1 MRTAPYIRQR
11 IMARIE
17 SKSLYPK
24 RTEDYVKPL
33 RIKTPMRFRSILI
46 TGILVVSFVMSGWYL
61 FVPKQRVLSPRQT
74 LSALSVG
81 RQSTILTLLERS
93 SAPPLSAALSDTIG
107 NNLIYISRLVSA
119 DRELIIYGAAA
130 FVGLLMMVLAIKSSA
145 PARPGKTDAM
155 LELLKEEKEKA
166 ENLARLKS
174 EFLNQVS
181 HELRTPLAV
190 IIGYIE
196 CLTDGLYGQVD
207 SRHHDILQIVA
218 KQSGHLKNMIDQILI
233 YSRLEASKQPLR
245 IEEFNPVTVL
255 LDLRDTFDFLCVQKG
270 LQLKWELP
278 RTAPGMKNDSQR
290 FKEIASNL
298 LQNAVK
304 YTDVGLV
311 IVSLHDSKARDN
323 IVLEVSD
330 TGVGIPTNA
339 LSNVF
344 DPFIQ
349 VHKTSTEHSRGGI
362 GLGLSIVKKHIEQ
375 MNGKIS
381 VESELGKGS
390 KFTIVFPRTY
400 RNNSRRRYGFLSMLK
415 VPFSKTQPVDVFL
428 DNSSATM
435 RESTKHGGHLP
446 IV

>member
-1 MRTAPYIRQR
+1 MRSRH
-11 IMARIE
+11 
-17 SKSLYPK
+17 LLN
-24 RTEDYVKPL
+24 V
-33 RIKTPMRFRSILI
+33 
-46 TGILVVSFVMSGWYL
+46 ILVLSCTLAWWYL
-61 FVPKQRVLSPRQT
+61 LLPQPEILSSRSTVSP
-74 LSALSVG
+74 LSVG
-81 RQSTILTLLERS
+81 PRFTAGIVKNRL
-93 SAPPLSAALSDTIG
+93 APPLRAEFTEAIG

-119 DRELIIYGAAA
+119 DKELIIYAGAA
-130 FVGLLMMVLAIKSSA
+130 FFGLFMMVLALKNPN
-145 PARPGKTDAM
+145 PARPRTADAM
-155 LELLKEEKEKA
+155 LALLKEEKEKA

-196 CLTDGLYGQVD
+196 CLTDGLYGQVEN
-207 SRHHDILQIVA
+207 RHHDILQIVA
-218 KQSGHLKNMIDQILI
+218 KQSAHLKNMIDQILI

-245 IEEFNPVTVL
+245 IEEFSPVNVL
-255 LDLRDTFDFLCVQKG
+255 LDLRDTFDFLCAQKG

-278 RTAPGMKNDSQR
+278 RTAPEMKNDPQR

-304 YTDVGLV
+304 YTDQGL
-311 IVSLHDSKARDN
+311 IVVMLQDSKMPDT
-323 IVLEVSD
+323 IILEVSD
-330 TGVGIPTNA
+330 TGVGIPANA
-339 LSNVF
+339 LSSVF

-375 MNGKIS
+375 MNGKIA

-390 KFTIVFPRTY
+390 KFKITFPRNY
-400 RNNSRRRYGFLSMLK
+400 QNRRQRRYKFLSMLTL
-415 VPFSKTQPVDVFL
+415 PFSKARSTGLFL
-428 DNSSATM
+428 HNTSASM
-435 RESTKHGGHLP
+435 DEPGKQARDLP

>member
-1 MRTAPYIRQR
+1 
-11 IMARIE
+11 
-17 SKSLYPK
+17 
-24 RTEDYVKPL
+24 
-33 RIKTPMRFRSILI
+33 MRFRHLL
-46 TGILVVSFVMSGWYL
+46 TVILVLSCTLAWWYL
-61 FVPKQRVLSPRQT
+61 LVPQPQILSSRSTVSP
-74 LSALSVG
+74 LSVG
-81 RQSTILTLLERS
+81 LRFTAAIVERRL
-93 SAPPLSAALSDTIG
+93 APPLTAEFTEAIG

-119 DRELIIYGAAA
+119 DKELIMYAGAA
-130 FVGLLMMVLAIKSSA
+130 FFGLFMMVLALKNPN
-145 PARPGKTDAM
+145 PARPRTADAM
-155 LELLKEEKEKA
+155 LALLKEEKEKA

-196 CLTDGLYGQVD
+196 CLTDGLYGQVEN
-207 SRHHDILQIVA
+207 RHHDILQIVA
-218 KQSGHLKNMIDQILI
+218 KQSAHLKNMIDQILI

-245 IEEFNPVTVL
+245 IEEFSPVNVL
-255 LDLRDTFDFLCVQKG
+255 LDLRDTFDFLCAQKG

-278 RTAPGMKNDSQR
+278 RTAPGMKNDPQR

-304 YTDVGLV
+304 YTDQGL
-311 IVSLHDSKARDN
+311 IVVMLHESKMPDI

-330 TGVGIPTNA
+330 TGVGIPANA
-339 LSNVF
+339 LSSVF

-375 MNGKIS
+375 MNGQIA

-390 KFTIVFPRTY
+390 KFKITFPRNY
-400 RNNSRRRYGFLSMLK
+400 QNRRQRRYKFLSMLMR
-415 VPFSKTQPVDVFL
+415 PFSKARPTGLFLYNTSASMAEPVKQARD
-428 DNSSATM
+428 
-435 RESTKHGGHLP
+435 LP

>member
-1 MRTAPYIRQR
+1 MRSRYLLISILVLSCIWACWYLLAQ
-11 IMARIE
+11 
-17 SKSLYPK
+17 LY
-24 RTEDYVKPL
+24 
-33 RIKTPMRFRSILI
+33 KTPSMRSTVAPISAATRYTTSK
-46 TGILVVSFVMSGWYL
+46 VASS
-61 FVPKQRVLSPRQT
+61 
-74 LSALSVG
+74 SAL
-81 RQSTILTLLERS
+81 
-93 SAPPLSAALSDTIG
+93 PLSVDLTDTIG
-107 NNLIYISRLVSA
+107 TNLIYISRLVSV
-119 DRELIIYGAAA
+119 DKELIIYAGAA
-130 FVGLLMMVLAIKSSA
+130 FFGLLMMVLAIKNSE
-145 PARPGKTDAM
+145 PARPRAADAM
-155 LELLKEEKEKA
+155 LALLKEEKEKA

-196 CLTDGLYGQVD
+196 CLTDGLYGEVEN
-207 SRHHDILQIVA
+207 RHHDILQIVA
-218 KQSGHLKNMIDQILI
+218 KQSAHLKNMIDQILI

-245 IEEFNPVTVL
+245 VEEFSPVNVL
-255 LDLRDTFDFLCVQKG
+255 LDLRDTFDFLCAQKG

-278 RTAPGMKNDSQR
+278 RTAPEMKNDPQR

-304 YTDVGLV
+304 YTDQGLI
-311 IVSLHDSKARDN
+311 IVMLHESKAPES

-339 LSNVF
+339 LSSVF

-375 MNGKIS
+375 MNGQIA

-390 KFTIVFPRTY
+390 KFKITFPRNY
-400 RNNSRRRYGFLSMLK
+400 QSHGQRRYRLLSMLML
-415 VPFSKTQPVDVFL
+415 PFSKVRHPRLVL
-428 DNSSATM
+428 EKSSASM
-435 RESTKHGGHLP
+435 HKPAKHARDLP
-446 IV
+446 IL

>member
-1 MRTAPYIRQR
+1 
-11 IMARIE
+11 
-17 SKSLYPK
+17 
-24 RTEDYVKPL
+24 
-33 RIKTPMRFRSILI
+33 MRFRHLL
-46 TGILVVSFVMSGWYL
+46 TVILVLSCTLAWWYL
-61 FVPKQRVLSPRQT
+61 LVPQSQILSSRSTVSP
-74 LSALSVG
+74 LSVG
-81 RQSTILTLLERS
+81 LRFTAGIVERRL
-93 SAPPLSAALSDTIG
+93 APPLRAEFTEAIG

-119 DRELIIYGAAA
+119 DKELIIYAGAA
-130 FVGLLMMVLAIKSSA
+130 FFGLFMMVLALKNPN
-145 PARPGKTDAM
+145 PARPRTADAM
-155 LELLKEEKEKA
+155 LALLKEEKEKA

-196 CLTDGLYGQVD
+196 CLTDGLYGQVEN
-207 SRHHDILQIVA
+207 RHHDILQIVA
-218 KQSGHLKNMIDQILI
+218 KQSAHLKNMIDQILI

-245 IEEFNPVTVL
+245 IEEFSPVNVL
-255 LDLRDTFDFLCVQKG
+255 LDLRDTFDFLCAQKG

-278 RTAPGMKNDSQR
+278 RTAPGMKNDPQR

-304 YTDVGLV
+304 YTDQGL
-311 IVSLHDSKARDN
+311 IVVMLHDSKMPDT

-330 TGVGIPTNA
+330 TGVGIPANA
-339 LSNVF
+339 LSSVF

-375 MNGKIS
+375 MNGKIA

-390 KFTIVFPRTY
+390 KFKITFPRNY
-400 RNNSRRRYGFLSMLK
+400 QNRRQRRYKFLSMLML
-415 VPFSKTQPVDVFL
+415 PFSKARPTGLFL
-428 DNSSATM
+428 HNTSASM
-435 RESTKHGGHLP
+435 SEPAKQARDLP

>member
-1 MRTAPYIRQR
+1 MPQPQILSSRSTV
-11 IMARIE
+11 
-17 SKSLYPK
+17 S
-24 RTEDYVKPL
+24 PL
-33 RIKTPMRFRSILI
+33 AVGLRFTVAI
-46 TGILVVSFVMSGWYL
+46 V
-61 FVPKQRVLSPRQT
+61 
-74 LSALSVG
+74 
-81 RQSTILTLLERS
+81 ERRL
-93 SAPPLSAALSDTIG
+93 APPLTAEFTEAIG

-119 DRELIIYGAAA
+119 DKELIIYAGAA
-130 FVGLLMMVLAIKSSA
+130 FFGLFMMVLALKNPN
-145 PARPGKTDAM
+145 PARPRTADAM
-155 LELLKEEKEKA
+155 LALLKEEKEKA

-196 CLTDGLYGQVD
+196 CLTDGLYGQVEN
-207 SRHHDILQIVA
+207 RHHDILQIVA
-218 KQSGHLKNMIDQILI
+218 KQSAHLKNMIDQILI

-245 IEEFNPVTVL
+245 IEEFSPVNVL
-255 LDLRDTFDFLCVQKG
+255 LDLRDTFDFLCAQKG

-278 RTAPGMKNDSQR
+278 RTAPGMKNDPQR

-304 YTDVGLV
+304 YTDQGL
-311 IVSLHDSKARDN
+311 IVVMLHESKMPDI

-330 TGVGIPTNA
+330 TGVGIPANA
-339 LSNVF
+339 LSSVF

-375 MNGKIS
+375 MNGQIA

-390 KFTIVFPRTY
+390 TFKITFPRHY
-400 RNNSRRRYGFLSMLK
+400 QNRRQRRYKFLSMLMR
-415 VPFSKTQPVDVFL
+415 PFSKARPTGLFLHNTSASMAEPVKQARD
-428 DNSSATM
+428 
-435 RESTKHGGHLP
+435 LP

>member
-1 MRTAPYIRQR
+1 
-11 IMARIE
+11 
-17 SKSLYPK
+17 
-24 RTEDYVKPL
+24 
-33 RIKTPMRFRSILI
+33 MRFRHLL
-46 TGILVVSFVMSGWYL
+46 TVILVLSCTLAWWYL
-61 FVPKQRVLSPRQT
+61 LVPQRQILSSRSTVSP
-74 LSALSVG
+74 LSVG
-81 RQSTILTLLERS
+81 LRFTAGIVERRL
-93 SAPPLSAALSDTIG
+93 APPLRAEFTEAIG

-119 DRELIIYGAAA
+119 DKELIIYAGAA
-130 FVGLLMMVLAIKSSA
+130 FFGLFMMVLALKNPN
-145 PARPGKTDAM
+145 PARPRTADAM
-155 LELLKEEKEKA
+155 LALLKEEKEKA

-196 CLTDGLYGQVD
+196 CLTDGLYGQVEN
-207 SRHHDILQIVA
+207 RHHDILQIVA
-218 KQSGHLKNMIDQILI
+218 KQSAHLKNMIDQILI

-245 IEEFNPVTVL
+245 IEEFSPVNVL
-255 LDLRDTFDFLCVQKG
+255 LDLRDTFDFLCAQKG

-278 RTAPGMKNDSQR
+278 RTAPGMKNDPQR

-304 YTDVGLV
+304 YTDQGL
-311 IVSLHDSKARDN
+311 IVVMLHDSKMPDT

-330 TGVGIPTNA
+330 TGVGIPANA
-339 LSNVF
+339 LSSVF

-375 MNGKIS
+375 MNGKIA

-390 KFTIVFPRTY
+390 KFKITFPRNY
-400 RNNSRRRYGFLSMLK
+400 QNRRQRRYKFLSMLML
-415 VPFSKTQPVDVFL
+415 PFSKARPTGLFL
-428 DNSSATM
+428 HNTSASM
-435 RESTKHGGHLP
+435 SEPAKQARDLP

>member
-1 MRTAPYIRQR
+1 
-11 IMARIE
+11 
-17 SKSLYPK
+17 
-24 RTEDYVKPL
+24 
-33 RIKTPMRFRSILI
+33 MRFRHLL
-46 TGILVVSFVMSGWYL
+46 TVILVLSCTLAWWYL
-61 FVPKQRVLSPRQT
+61 LVPQPQILSSRTTVSP
-74 LSALSVG
+74 LSVG
-81 RQSTILTLLERS
+81 PRFTAAIVERRL
-93 SAPPLSAALSDTIG
+93 APPLRAEFTEAIG

-119 DRELIIYGAAA
+119 DKELIIYAGAA
-130 FVGLLMMVLAIKSSA
+130 FFGLFMMVLALKNPN
-145 PARPGKTDAM
+145 PARPRTADAM
-155 LELLKEEKEKA
+155 LALLKEEKEKA

-196 CLTDGLYGQVD
+196 CLTDGLYGQVEN
-207 SRHHDILQIVA
+207 RHHDILQIVA
-218 KQSGHLKNMIDQILI
+218 KQSAHLKNMIDQILI

-245 IEEFNPVTVL
+245 IEEFSPVNVL
-255 LDLRDTFDFLCVQKG
+255 LDLRDTFDFLCAQKG

-278 RTAPGMKNDSQR
+278 RTAPGMKNDPQR

-304 YTDVGLV
+304 YTDQGL
-311 IVSLHDSKARDN
+311 IVVMLHDSKMPDT

-330 TGVGIPTNA
+330 TGVGIPANA
-339 LSNVF
+339 LGSVF

-375 MNGKIS
+375 MNGKIA

-390 KFTIVFPRTY
+390 KFKITFPRNY
-400 RNNSRRRYGFLSMLK
+400 QNRRQRRYKFLSMLML
-415 VPFSKTQPVDVFL
+415 PFSKARPTGLFL
-428 DNSSATM
+428 HNTSASM
-435 RESTKHGGHLP
+435 SEPAKQARDLP

>member
-1 MRTAPYIRQR
+1 
-11 IMARIE
+11 
-17 SKSLYPK
+17 
-24 RTEDYVKPL
+24 
-33 RIKTPMRFRSILI
+33 
-46 TGILVVSFVMSGWYL
+46 
-61 FVPKQRVLSPRQT
+61 
-74 LSALSVG
+74 
-81 RQSTILTLLERS
+81 
-93 SAPPLSAALSDTIG
+93 
-107 NNLIYISRLVSA
+107 
-119 DRELIIYGAAA
+119 
-130 FVGLLMMVLAIKSSA
+130 MMVLAIKNSE
-145 PARPGKTDAM
+145 PARPRTADAM
-155 LELLKEEKEKA
+155 LALLKEEKEKA

-196 CLTDGLYGQVD
+196 CLTDGLYGQVEN
-207 SRHHDILQIVA
+207 RHHDILQIVA
-218 KQSGHLKNMIDQILI
+218 KQSAHLKNMIDQILI

-245 IEEFNPVTVL
+245 IEEFSPVNVL
-255 LDLRDTFDFLCVQKG
+255 LDLRDTFDFLCAQKG

-278 RTAPGMKNDSQR
+278 RTAPGMKNDPQR

-304 YTDVGLV
+304 YTDQGL
-311 IVSLHDSKARDN
+311 IVVMLHDSKMPDT

-330 TGVGIPTNA
+330 TGVGIPANA
-339 LSNVF
+339 LSSVF

-375 MNGKIS
+375 MNGKIA

-390 KFTIVFPRTY
+390 KFKITFPRNYQNRRQRKY
-400 RNNSRRRYGFLSMLK
+400 RFLSMLML
-415 VPFSKTQPVDVFL
+415 PFSKARPTGLFL
-428 DNSSATM
+428 HNTSASM
-435 RESTKHGGHLP
+435 GEPTKQGRDLP